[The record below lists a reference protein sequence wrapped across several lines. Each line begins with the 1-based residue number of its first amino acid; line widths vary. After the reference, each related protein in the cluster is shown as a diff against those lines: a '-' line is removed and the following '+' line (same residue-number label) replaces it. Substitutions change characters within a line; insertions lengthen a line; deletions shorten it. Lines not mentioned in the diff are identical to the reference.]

1 MITLTLAFWILV
13 ALNGVIGAMRG
24 WAKEVLVTFSVL
36 VALFIMN
43 VLGSIS
49 AFKSIFGSPLGSG
62 GFWGPAL
69 VLIILVIFGYQT
81 PFLVR
86 FASGKVV
93 RERFTD
99 GLLGFFIGLINGYLI
114 WGCLWFFMES
124 AKYPFAPGITAPNP
138 VPIIVNYLPPVYLT
152 GTVLYVAVGLAFIF
166 VLLVF
171 I

>member
-1 MITLTLAFWILV
+1 M
-13 ALNGVIGAMRG
+13 
-24 WAKEVLVTFSVL
+24 E
-36 VALFIMN
+36 
-43 VLGSIS
+43 VLGSIGP
-49 AFKSIFGSPLGSG
+49 FKTIFGKPLGSG

-69 VLIILVIFGYQT
+69 VLIVMVIFGYQT
-81 PFLVR
+81 PYLVR
-86 FASGKVV
+86 FASGKVA
-93 RERFTD
+93 REKFTD
-99 GLLGFFIGLINGYLI
+99 ALLGFFIGLVNGYLI
-114 WGCLWFFMES
+114 WGSLWFFMES